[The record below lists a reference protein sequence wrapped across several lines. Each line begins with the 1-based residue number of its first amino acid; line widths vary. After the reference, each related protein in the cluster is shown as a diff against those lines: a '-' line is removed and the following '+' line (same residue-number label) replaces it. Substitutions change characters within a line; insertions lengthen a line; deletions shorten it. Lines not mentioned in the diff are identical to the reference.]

1 MLVAEKLMKT
11 LGGRRVI
18 EEVSLSLRRGE
29 IVGILG
35 PNGAGKTSTF
45 RMLTGMVAPDSG
57 RIALDDIDITE
68 MPFYQRARHGISY
81 LPQDSFLPRAVSV
94 QASIEMVLELREA
107 SRERR
112 RTKLRDL
119 MAEFHLEG
127 VRKARIGALSGGQRR
142 RCEIAV
148 TLACNPSFALLDEP
162 FAGVDPN
169 TVDDIAAEIRRLAGR
184 GIGILITDHNARV
197 LLDLADRAYVI
208 ERGRVLAHGSSD
220 DVIANDAVRSV
231 YLGESFHI

>member
-1 MLVAEKLMKT
+1 
-11 LGGRRVI
+11 
-18 EEVSLSLRRGE
+18 
-29 IVGILG
+29 
-35 PNGAGKTSTF
+35 
-45 RMLTGMVAPDSG
+45 
-57 RIALDDIDITE
+57 
-68 MPFYQRARHGISY
+68 
-81 LPQDSFLPRAVSV
+81 
-94 QASIEMVLELREA
+94 MVLELREA

-169 TVDDIAAEIRRLAGR
+169 TVDDIAA
-184 GIGILITDHNARV
+184 
-197 LLDLADRAYVI
+197 
-208 ERGRVLAHGSSD
+208 
-220 DVIANDAVRSV
+220 
-231 YLGESFHI
+231 